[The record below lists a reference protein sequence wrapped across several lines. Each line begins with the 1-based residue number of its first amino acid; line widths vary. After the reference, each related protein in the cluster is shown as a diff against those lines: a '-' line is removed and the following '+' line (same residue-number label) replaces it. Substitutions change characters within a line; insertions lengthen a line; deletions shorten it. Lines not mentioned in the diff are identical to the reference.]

1 MTSTTL
7 SIRLPVEVSD
17 KLSRIAASTRRSRSF
32 LAAEALAAWVDREL
46 AIIEGIEQG
55 LADAAAERLVP
66 RAQVRAEARA
76 IIEQVRRDIAGRS

>member
-17 KLSRIAASTRRSRSF
+17 KLSRIAAGTRRSRSF

-46 AIIEGIEQG
+46 AIIEGVEQG